1 MKLLSVNVSL
11 PREVLANGQKVLTG
25 IFKQPVAGRVR
36 LRRLNLDGD
45 RQADLA
51 VHGGPDKAVYAYP
64 AEHYDYWRRELAG
77 ADLPGG
83 MFGENFTTEGLFED
97 EVRLGDRLR
106 IGTAELV
113 VTQPRLPCYKLG
125 VKFGDMT
132 MVKRFL
138 ASRRTGF
145 YLSVAQEGEV
155 GAGDAI
161 ALVARDPAAVTVA
174 DITRLYAFEREDGAG
189 LERALASE
197 ALPDGWRDYFAKQLR
212 RLPRTSR

>member
-1 MKLLSVNVSL
+1 MKLLSVNVAL
-11 PREVLANGQKVLTG
+11 PKEVVVNGQKVLTG
-25 IFKQPVAGRVR
+25 IFKEPVEGRVR
-36 LRRLNLDGD
+36 VRRLNLDGD
-45 RQADLA
+45 RQADLS
-51 VHGGPDKAVYAYP
+51 VHGGPDKAIYAYP

-77 ADLPGG
+77 AELPWG
-83 MFGENFTTEGLFED
+83 MLGENLTTEGLREE
-97 EVRLGDRLR
+97 EVRLGERFR
-106 IGTAELV
+106 IGSAELV

-125 VKFGDMT
+125 VKFGDIG

-155 GAGDAI
+155 GAGDSI
-161 ALVARDPAAVTVA
+161 ELLARDPAAVTVA
-174 DITRLYAFEREDGAG
+174 DVTRLYAFERDDDEG

-212 RLPRTSR
+212 RLQGTSG